1 MIRHP
6 PRSTRTYTLFPYTTL
21 FRSGPP
27 DQEIAFLQRGDAF
40 RLDATIRD
48 VRCAGFR
55 TTRATTGE
63 SMGTQVA
70 SLDFGDD
77 EDVRAF
83 IDLQSDATSRV
94 LADVLIADMAAGID
108 VCFRCAYTE
117 APRALTPPDPAR

>member
-1 MIRHP
+1 MRRRP
-6 PRSTRTYTLFPYTTL
+6 PRSTRTYTRFPYPTL
-21 FRSGPP
+21 FRS
-27 DQEIAFLQRGDAF
+27 QEIAFLQRGAAF

-48 VRCAGFR
+48 VRGAGFR